1 MSMASGTTEAGSSSL
16 SKALATLKE
25 LRGKIDLL
33 EQAKREGIAIVGM
46 GCRFPGGV
54 TSPQGYWQLL
64 ENGVDAITEVPAS
77 RWDLEEFYDVDPDT
91 PGHMPMR
98 FGGFIDDVDWF
109 DPYFF
114 GISPREAARM
124 DPQQRLFLQ
133 VAWEALED
141 AGQTR
146 DGLKG
151 SATGVYLGTNCLDY
165 LQMQMA
171 DPRDI
176 DGYTIT
182 GGLNCVIPNRL
193 SYLFDLRGPSL
204 TIDTACSSSLV
215 AAHLACQSLRSQE
228 CDMAVVGGINL
239 IMSPVTTMTHVK
251 GLPMAQDGR
260 CKTFDARADGYVRGE
275 GVGVVVLKR
284 LSDAQAAGDQ
294 IVAVIRGTAVN
305 QDGLTNGL
313 TAPSGRA
320 QQLVIRRALDNA
332 RLSPAQV
339 TLIEAHG
346 TGTELGDPIEVE
358 ALGEVYGGKTESGDA
373 CALGAVKT
381 NIGHTEAGAGMAGL
395 MKVALSVQHRAIAP
409 NLHFEKLN
417 PHISLDHSRLFV
429 PTVRMPWDVD
439 DERRHGA
446 VSSFG
451 AGGTNAHVL
460 VGPAPAVG
468 AGVPDEAGTGPVVI
482 PISAR
487 TPAALPSMIEAY
499 RDYFASSAGAVH
511 SLYDIAF
518 SAARRRTPHEHRAAV
533 VAQSP
538 EEAAD
543 RLTRWLTDGTS
554 PGVVTG
560 RTSSEVGSG
569 TVFVFPGQ
577 GSQRPGMGRELM
589 AQCRVFRTAVT
600 ECDEAMRR
608 WRAGSVI
615 EEIHRLGDGEEL
627 DRIDLIQPAL
637 FAIAVG
643 LAARWRSLGVHPTAV
658 VGHSMGEVAAAHVA
672 GALSLD
678 DAARIICRRSALL
691 RKVSGRGAMLVVG
704 LSMDEADEAISD
716 CRDRVSV
723 AVSNSPMSTVLAGD
737 PATLNALAELLRE
750 RNVFCRHVSVDVASH
765 SPQMDPLRDELTAEL
780 AGLAPRKST
789 IPILS
794 TVTGQACDGS
804 GFDTDYWIQNLRA
817 PVLFWLAVRSLVEQG
832 SGVFVELSPHPI
844 LLPAV
849 EQGLAHLGRE
859 GVLLPS
865 MRRDEPESYGML
877 EGRAALYVHGGSL
890 PDDLAPDTGRLVP
903 LPAYT
908 WQQERFWFRARAGA
922 ETAPADPVRPRA
934 AAPAVPPASPTAAS
948 APAEQPRDGL
958 IARLW
963 TEPAAVRRE
972 TMFAFVL
979 STVAEVLE
987 YELDRLDPRSGFFQ
1001 LGMNS
1006 VLAAQVRARLEAGLE
1021 RKLPAPV
1028 IFEYPTVDALAD
1040 YLLTLVRP
1048 AEGPASHSGR
1058 STESKTLDTALSRA
1072 GTASGIENMSEDELI
1087 AFLAEEIGAPL
1098 AQQGGRDD
1106 QNEW

>member
-1 MSMASGTTEAGSSSL
+1 MAA
-16 SKALATLKE
+16 LKE
-25 LRGKIDLL
+25 LRGRIDTL

-54 TSPQGYWQLL
+54 TSPEEFWRLL

-77 RWDLEEFYDVDPDT
+77 RWNLDDFYDADPEV
-91 PGHMPMR
+91 PGRMRMR
-98 FGGFIDDVDWF
+98 FGGFIGDVDRF

-151 SATGVYLGTNCLDY
+151 SVTGVYLGTNCLDY

-171 DPRDI
+171 EPEDI

-193 SYLFDLRGPSL
+193 SYLFDLRGPSI
-204 TIDTACSSSLV
+204 TVDTACSSSLV
-215 AAHLACQSLRSQE
+215 AAHLACQSLRSRE

-251 GLPMAQDGR
+251 GLPMAEDGR

-275 GVGVVVLKR
+275 GVGAVVLKR
-284 LSDAQAAGDQ
+284 LSDAQAAGDRV
-294 IVAVIRGTAVN
+294 VAVIRGTAVN

-313 TAPSGRA
+313 TAPNGRA
-320 QQLVIRRALDNA
+320 QQLVIRRALENA

-358 ALGEVYGGKTESGDA
+358 ALDEVYGRRTEAGDA

-381 NIGHTEAGAGMAGL
+381 NIGHTEAGAGIAGL

-409 NLHFEKLN
+409 NLHFENLN
-417 PHISLDHSRLFV
+417 PHISLDDSRLFV
-429 PTVRMPWDVD
+429 PTARLPWHVD

-451 AGGTNAHVL
+451 AGGTNVHAL
-460 VGPAPAVG
+460 VGPAPAVA
-468 AGVPDEAGTGPVVI
+468 AGSPDEAGTGPVVI

-487 TPAALPSMIEAY
+487 TAGALPPMIEAY
-499 RDYFASSAGAVH
+499 RDYLASPAGTVH
-511 SLYDIAF
+511 SLRDIAF

-533 VAQSP
+533 VARSA
-538 EEAAD
+538 EEAAE
-543 RLTRWLTDGTS
+543 RLTRWLADGAS

-589 AQCRVFRTAVT
+589 EQCPVFRTAVT
-600 ECDEAMRR
+600 ACDEAMRR

-615 EEIHRLGDGEEL
+615 DEIHRLGAGQEL
-627 DRIDLIQPAL
+627 DRIDVIQPAL

-691 RKVSGRGAMLVVG
+691 RKVSGQGAMLVVG

-723 AVSNSPMSTVLAGD
+723 AVSNSPMSTVLSGD
-737 PATLNALAELLRE
+737 PVTLSTLSELLRE

-765 SPQMDPLRDELTAEL
+765 SPQMDPLRDELSAEL
-780 AGLAPRKST
+780 AGLKPMKST

-794 TVTGQACDGS
+794 TVTGELCDGS

-817 PVLFWLAVRSLVEQG
+817 PVLFWPAVRSLAEQG

-849 EQGLAHLGRE
+849 EQGLERLGRE

-865 MRRDEPESYGML
+865 MRRDEPENHAML
-877 EGRAALYVHGGSL
+877 EGRAALYAHGGPL
-890 PDDLAPDTGRLVP
+890 PDDLAPTTGRLVP

-908 WQQERFWFRARAGA
+908 WQQERFWFRARANA
-922 ETAPADPVRPRA
+922 K
-934 AAPAVPPASPTAAS
+934 AAPAGPVRAAVPASAP
-948 APAEQPRDGL
+948 APAEQPGNSL
-958 IARLW
+958 SARLR

-979 STVAEVLE
+979 GAVAEVLE
-987 YELDRLDPRSGFFQ
+987 YEPDRLDPRSGFFQ

-1006 VLAAQVRARLEAGLE
+1006 AMATQVRARLEAGLE
-1021 RKLPAPV
+1021 HRLPAPV
-1028 IFEYPTVDALAD
+1028 IFEYPTVEALAD
-1040 YLLTLVRP
+1040 YLLTLVHP
-1048 AEGPASHSGR
+1048 ANDPAPYSGR
-1058 STESKTLDTALSRA
+1058 SPESKTLDRTRSLAE
-1072 GTASGIENMSEDELI
+1072 TASDADIENMPEEELI

-1098 AQQGGRDD
+1098 AGQEGRDD
-1106 QNEW
+1106 QQER

>member
-1 MSMASGTTEAGSSSL
+1 MTTVPDTTGSGNSGL
-16 SKALATLKE
+16 HKALAALKE
-25 LRGKIDLL
+25 LRGKIDSL

-46 GCRFPGGV
+46 GCRFPGGA
-54 TSPQGYWQLL
+54 TSPDRYWQLL
-64 ENGVDAITEVPAS
+64 ENSVDAITEVPAS
-77 RWDLEEFYDVDPDT
+77 RWNLDDFYAADPDV
-91 PGHMPMR
+91 PGRMPMR
-98 FGGFIDDVDWF
+98 FGGFIDDVDLF

-151 SATGVYLGTNCLDY
+151 SATGVYLATNCLDY

-171 DPRDI
+171 DPEDI

-193 SYLFDLRGPSL
+193 SYLLDLRGPSL
-204 TIDTACSSSLV
+204 TVDTACSSSLV
-215 AAHLACQSLRSQE
+215 AVHLACQSLRSQE
-228 CDMAVVGGINL
+228 CDMAVVGGVNL
-239 IMSPVTTMTHVK
+239 IMSPITTMTHVK

-260 CKTFDARADGYVRGE
+260 CKTFDARADGYVRAE
-275 GVGVVVLKR
+275 GVGAVVLKR
-284 LSDAQAAGDQ
+284 LSDAQAAGDRV
-294 IVAVIRGTAVN
+294 VAVIRGTAVN

-320 QQLVIRRALDNA
+320 QELVIRRALENA

-339 TLIEAHG
+339 TLVEAHG

-358 ALGEVYGGKTESGDA
+358 ALNEVYGGQNEAGDA
-373 CALGAVKT
+373 CALGAVKS
-381 NIGHTEAGAGMAGL
+381 NIGHTEAGAGIAGL

-409 NLHFEKLN
+409 NLHFEQLN
-417 PHISLDHSRLFV
+417 PHISLDGSRLFV
-429 PTVRMPWDVD
+429 PTKRLPWDVEED
-439 DERRHGA
+439 RRHGA
-446 VSSFG
+446 VSAFG
-451 AGGTNAHVL
+451 AGGTNAHAL
-460 VGPAPAVG
+460 IGPAPE
-468 AGVPDEAGTGPVVI
+468 AGPETRDDAGTGPVVI
-482 PISAR
+482 PVSAR
-487 TPAALPSMIEAY
+487 TARALTRTIEAY
-499 RDYFASSAGAVH
+499 RDYLASPAGAAYP
-511 SLYDIAF
+511 LRDIAF
-518 SAARRRTPHEHRAAV
+518 TAARRRTPHEHRAAV
-533 VAQSP
+533 VAQTA

-543 RLTRWLTDGTS
+543 RLSRWLADGAG

-560 RTSSEVGSG
+560 RTSSEIGSG

-589 AQCRVFRTAVT
+589 EQCPVFRAAVT

-608 WRAGSVI
+608 WRTGSVI
-615 EEIHRLGDGEEL
+615 EEIHGFRGDEL

-637 FAIAVG
+637 FAIGVG

-691 RKVSGRGAMLVVG
+691 RKVSGQGAMLVVG
-704 LSMDEADEAISD
+704 LSMEDADKAIAD

-723 AVSNSPMSTVLAGD
+723 AVSNSPMSTVLSGD
-737 PATLNALAELLRE
+737 PATLNALAESLRD

-765 SPQMDPLRDELTAEL
+765 SPQMDPLRDELAAEL
-780 AGLAPRKST
+780 AGLTPRRST

-794 TVTGQACDGS
+794 TVTGELCDGS
-804 GFDTDYWIQNLRA
+804 GFDTDYWIRNLRE
-817 PVLFWLAVRSLVEQG
+817 PVLFWPAVRSLAEQG

-849 EQGLAHLGRE
+849 EQGLARLGGE

-877 EGRAALYVHGGSL
+877 EGRAALYAHGGRL
-890 PDDLAPDTGRLVP
+890 PDDLVPATGHVVP
-903 LPAYT
+903 LPAYA
-908 WQQERFWFRARAGA
+908 WQQERFWFHSRSGA
-922 ETAPADPVRPRA
+922 EAAQAAPMRA
-934 AAPAVPPASPTAAS
+934 ATPSSSATAS
-948 APAEQPRDGL
+948 AQAPLEQPGGGL
-958 IARLW
+958 LTRLRA
-963 TEPAAVRRE
+963 ESAAVRRE

-979 STVAEVLE
+979 DAVAEVLE
-987 YELDRLDPRSGFFQ
+987 YPPDRLDPRSGFFQ
-1001 LGMNS
+1001 LGMSS
-1006 VLAAQVRARLEAGLE
+1006 VLATQVRVRLEAGLE
-1021 RKLPAPV
+1021 RRLPAPV
-1028 IFEYPTVDALAD
+1028 IFEYPTVESLAD
-1040 YLLTLVRP
+1040 HLLTLVLPPEDSAKQPARP
-1048 AEGPASHSGR
+1048 IGNPAPSR
-1058 STESKTLDTALSRA
+1058 TEAISDGDIDT
-1072 GTASGIENMSEDELI
+1072 MSEDELI

-1098 AQQGGRDD
+1098 ARQGGSDE
-1106 QNEW
+1106 QHEG